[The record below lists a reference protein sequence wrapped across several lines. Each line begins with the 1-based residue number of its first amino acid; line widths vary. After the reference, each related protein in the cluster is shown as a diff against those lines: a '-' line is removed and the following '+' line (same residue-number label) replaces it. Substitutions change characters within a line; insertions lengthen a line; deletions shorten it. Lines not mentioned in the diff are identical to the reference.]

1 MVTIKEGDF
10 IEIEYTGRIKNN
22 NKVFDTTLE
31 KVAKEEGIH
40 SQGAT
45 YSPRVICIGNNHIL
59 KGLDEN
65 LKGKEIGKEYTFD
78 IEMKDAFGN
87 KNAKLIKTVPMSLFK
102 KQKMNPFPG
111 LQINADGMIGT
122 VRSVTGGRV
131 LVDFNHPLSG
141 RDLVYY
147 VKVIKKVDDKKEQ
160 ISSILMV
167 DLGLKKEM
175 YSMDYKDGTAE
186 VRTKIKIPDEVQKIF
201 AERVKKLVKGLKKL
215 SIVEEKKK

>member
-31 KVAKEEGIH
+31 KVSKEEGIH
-40 SQGAT
+40 SQGAI
-45 YSPRVICIGNNHIL
+45 YEPRVICIGNHHIL

-131 LVDFNHPLSG
+131 LVDFNHPLAG
-141 RDLVYY
+141 RDLAYY

-167 DLGLKKEM
+167 DLGLKKDM
-175 YSMDYKDGTAE
+175 YSLDYKDGIAE
-186 VRTKIKIPDEVQKIF
+186 VKTKIKIPDEVQKIF